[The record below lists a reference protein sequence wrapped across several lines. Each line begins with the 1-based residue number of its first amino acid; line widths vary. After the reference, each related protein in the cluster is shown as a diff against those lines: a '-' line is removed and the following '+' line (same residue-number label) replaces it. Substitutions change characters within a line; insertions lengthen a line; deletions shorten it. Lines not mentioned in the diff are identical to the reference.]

1 MTPLKIAACGIDCA
15 ECAQYKVTMHHD
27 AQAAELLADWF
38 KSQGWIA
45 ENEGADAV
53 LKKSPLCKGCW
64 NITDDCF
71 WKCGCGKIDFRVC
84 CTEKKI
90 AHCGECSEFPCEHY
104 VKWKEMHESHVK
116 AMERLMAF
124 KTEASND

>member
-1 MTPLKIAACGIDCA
+1 MNQIKIAACGIDCS
-15 ECAQYKVTMHHD
+15 ECAQYKVTMHND
-27 AQAAELLADWF
+27 AQAAELLVDWF

-45 ENEGADAV
+45 ENEGVEAV
-53 LKKSPLCKGCW
+53 MKKSPLCKGCW

-90 AHCGECSEFPCEHY
+90 AHCGECGDFPCGHY
-104 VKWKEMHESHVK
+104 VKWTEMHESHVK
-116 AMERLMAF
+116 AMERLKAL